1 MEFLTI
7 SFQNEVLNNQY
18 KKDGDIMGIKNISI
32 IGMGALGILFGQHFT
47 EKMGN
52 EHVAFVANDRRIDKY
67 LKTKVHCNGNACDFR
82 MVSDKQ
88 QGRSADLVV
97 FAVKSTA
104 LEEALETAKYQ
115 IGENTIII
123 SLLNGISSEKIIG
136 DRYGMEKII
145 HCVALGMDAVKT
157 GNDLTYTKMGQLCV
171 GILPDETEKT
181 HRLNTLCEFFDQVE
195 LPYIKEDDILHR
207 LWSKFM
213 LNVGVNQAVMVYE
226 GTYETIQKPGEAREV
241 MIGAMREVKVL
252 SHYEG
257 VNLTEEDLTAYV
269 DLMDT
274 LSPDGMP
281 SMRQD
286 GLAKRK
292 SEVELFS
299 GTVLRLAEKHNL
311 TLPINAMLY
320 HRIRDMEKGY
330 VLDSGFFDV
339 SEPNLD
345 VVLARIKAHSEH
357 EDKIIRSILKY
368 EIENSYSVDAKIK
381 IIQCFDQINPNPDLK
396 KELTKFVR
404 ANANHPNSKVRKEA
418 RIFLNR

>member
-1 MEFLTI
+1 MAI
-7 SFQNEVLNNQY
+7 
-18 KKDGDIMGIKNISI
+18 KKISI

-47 EKMGN
+47 VKMGN
-52 EHVAFVANDRRIDKY
+52 QSVAFVANERRIEKY
-67 LKTKVHCNGNACDFR
+67 LRTKVHCNGVECDFR
-82 MVSDKQ
+82 MVSDRLK
-88 QGRSADLVV
+88 GNPVDLVI

-123 SLLNGISSEKIIG
+123 SLLNGISSEHIIG
-136 DRYGMEKII
+136 ARYGMGKII

-171 GILPDETEKT
+171 GILPDETDKSNQ
-181 HRLNTLCEFFDQVE
+181 LNVLCEFFDEVG
-195 LPYIKEDDILHR
+195 LPYIKEEDILHR

-241 MIGAMREVKVL
+241 MIGAMREVMKL
-252 SHYEG
+252 AQYEG
-257 VNLTEEDLTAYV
+257 VNLTEEDLIAYV
-269 DLMDT
+269 DLMGT

-299 GTVLRLAEKHNL
+299 GTVLRLAKKHGL
-311 TLPINAMLY
+311 ELPINAMLY
-320 HRIRDMEKGY
+320 RRILEMEKSKVIQSGY
-330 VLDSGFFDV
+330 FDV
-339 SEPNLD
+339 SESNLD
-345 VVLARIKAHSEH
+345 HIISQLLMHSKHEEKMIQGIIKN
-357 EDKIIRSILKY
+357 
-368 EIENSYSVDAKIK
+368 ENSYSVDAIVK
-381 IIQCFDQINPNPDLK
+381 IIKYFDQIYPNSDFN
-396 KELTKFVR
+396 KEMTKFVR
-404 ANANHPNSKVRKEA
+404 AKANHPNSKVRQEA
-418 RIFLNR
+418 RKFLNR